1 MATAKSA
8 RRAPPFGPEPAGV
21 ICHRAT
27 RMSEPGRRFT
37 EAEVDAILR
46 RAVARQEPGQS
57 LSRDELADVLKQLNL
72 DESVLDEAIAEQDA
86 ERAVRDETAAWKEK
100 RGRALRAHAATFAS
114 VMTLLVAINLLT
126 TPHLLWFVWPLLGWG
141 FGLFSDWR
149 RYQRGPGPRELAS
162 RRRAEAERAERA
174 GRRAEKA
181 TRKARKREADEAIA
195 RASEELKDAVKVGVA
210 GIMENVGK
218 ALRDA
223 AEPGEPGRR
232 AAPRAEREAR
242 SGVRVDV
249 RPPVSDEDVADDL
262 AALRERVARKGDRR
276 G

>member
-1 MATAKSA
+1 
-8 RRAPPFGPEPAGV
+8 
-21 ICHRAT
+21 
-27 RMSEPGRRFT
+27 MSEPGRRFT
-37 EAEVDAILR
+37 EAEVDAILK
-46 RAVARQEPGQS
+46 RAVARQESGQS
-57 LSRDELADVLKQLNL
+57 LSRAELADVLKQLNL

-86 ERAVRDETAAWKEK
+86 ERAVLDETAAWKEK
-100 RGRALRAHAATFAS
+100 RGRAVRAHAATFAS
-114 VMTLLVAINLLT
+114 VMTLLVAINLLV

-149 RYQRGPGPRELAS
+149 RYRQGPDPRELAS
-162 RRRAEAERAERA
+162 RRRIEAERAAREERK
-174 GRRAEKA
+174 AEKA

-218 ALRDA
+218 ALREA
-223 AEPGEPGRR
+223 GEAVDSERR
-232 AAPRAEREAR
+232 APPRAERDAR

-249 RPPVSDEDVADDL
+249 RPPVTDEDVEGDL
-262 AALRERVARKGDRR
+262 AALRERVARKGERR